1 MTNKMT
7 NGMKM
12 MKRALALCLGLVLLA
27 GAACAENNMM
37 VLSSGAEDWLKYECT
52 LPDGRILLTGGKM
65 ENGKDGNFVPWIVC
79 LNADRTTSWELIDR
93 QQDGSVSAGRAAVLE
108 DGTIAINVGEH
119 TESEVIKF
127 YTKDGDKAREDLVLS
142 PTAIVE
148 AAEANYLMLT
158 GVEDGNESTVVI
170 DYEGKTL
177 FRYDGVCLPNG
188 YGFKVKGEA
197 DPVVYGTN
205 AATDGSAKIM
215 KLNGMENKAVWE
227 TVLDFQMEDTDTA
240 TLCEAV
246 KTNDGGY
253 AAWLR
258 ESCFT
263 QGENGYE
270 DVDILVKFDAEGK
283 LQWTSSDSFKKNS
296 QYIGKIFAYNG
307 KIAVLCVSKGDNA
320 YDDMNKPQIIRWFG
334 DEGTERGTTE
344 LKLNPEELTVMK
356 EYLTPKDPGTTRTPS
371 VYDVQLIPMEDGMWA
386 LVSCGVWENE
396 GEENVD
402 TIFESHEL
410 VMVKVEEK

>member
-1 MTNKMT
+1 MTNKT
-7 NGMKM
+7 TKGMKM
-12 MKRALALCLGLVLLA
+12 IRRALALCLGLALLA
-27 GAACAENNMM
+27 GAACAENMK
-37 VLSSGAEDWLKYECT
+37 VLSSGAEDWLNYECT

-93 QQDGSVSAGRAAVLE
+93 QQDGSAAAGRAAVLK
-108 DGTIAINVGEH
+108 DGTIAINIGEH

-127 YTKDGDKAREDLVLS
+127 YTRDGDQAREDLVLS

-158 GVEDGNESTVVI
+158 GVEDGNESTVLI
-170 DYEGKTL
+170 DYEGKEL

-205 AATDGSAKIM
+205 AATDGSARIM

-227 TVLDFQMEDTDTA
+227 TVLDFQLEDTDTA
-240 TLCEAV
+240 ALCEAV
-246 KTNDGGY
+246 KTGDGGY

-263 QGENGYE
+263 KGESGYE

-283 LQWTSSDSFKKNS
+283 VQWMNSESFKKDDQN
-296 QYIGKIFAYNG
+296 IGKVFAYKG
-307 KIAVLCVSKGDNA
+307 KIAVLCISREEDA
-320 YDDMNKPQIIRWFG
+320 YDMNRPQVIRWFG

-344 LKLNPEELTVMK
+344 LKLNPEELAAMK
-356 EYLTPKDPGTTRTPS
+356 EYLTPKDPGTTRIPS
-371 VYDVQLIPMEDGMWA
+371 IYEMQLIPMEDGVWA

-396 GEENVD
+396 GEENAD
-402 TIFESHEL
+402 SIFESHEL

>member
-37 VLSSGAEDWLKYECT
+37 VLSSGAEDWLNYECT

-119 TESEVIKF
+119 TEREVIKF
-127 YTKDGDKAREDLVLS
+127 YTKDGDQAREDLVLA

-158 GVEDGNESTVVI
+158 GAEDGNESTVVI

-188 YGFKVKGEA
+188 YGFKVKVRRIRLSTA
-197 DPVVYGTN
+197 RMPRRT
-205 AATDGSAKIM
+205 AARRS
-215 KLNGMENKAVWE
+215 
-227 TVLDFQMEDTDTA
+227 
-240 TLCEAV
+240 
-246 KTNDGGY
+246 
-253 AAWLR
+253 
-258 ESCFT
+258 
-263 QGENGYE
+263 
-270 DVDILVKFDAEGK
+270 
-283 LQWTSSDSFKKNS
+283 
-296 QYIGKIFAYNG
+296 
-307 KIAVLCVSKGDNA
+307 
-320 YDDMNKPQIIRWFG
+320 
-334 DEGTERGTTE
+334 
-344 LKLNPEELTVMK
+344 
-356 EYLTPKDPGTTRTPS
+356 
-371 VYDVQLIPMEDGMWA
+371 
-386 LVSCGVWENE
+386 
-396 GEENVD
+396 
-402 TIFESHEL
+402 
-410 VMVKVEEK
+410 

>member
-1 MTNKMT
+1 MTNKT
-7 NGMKM
+7 TKGMKM
-12 MKRALALCLGLVLLA
+12 IRRALALCLGLALLA
-27 GAACAENNMM
+27 GAACAENMK
-37 VLSSGAEDWLKYECT
+37 VLSSGAEDWLNYECT

-93 QQDGSVSAGRAAVLE
+93 QQDGSAAAGRAAVLK

-127 YTKDGDKAREDLVLS
+127 YTRDGDQAREDLVLS
-142 PTAIVE
+142 PTTIVE

-158 GVEDGNESTVVI
+158 GVEDGNESTVLI
-170 DYEGKTL
+170 DYEGKEL

-205 AATDGSAKIM
+205 AATDGSARIM

-227 TVLDFQMEDTDTA
+227 TVLDFQLEDTDTA
-240 TLCEAV
+240 ALCEAV

-263 QGENGYE
+263 KGENGYE

-283 LQWTSSDSFKKNS
+283 VQWMNSESFKKDDQN
-296 QYIGKIFAYNG
+296 IGKVFAYKG
-307 KIAVLCVSKGDNA
+307 KIAVLCISREEDA
-320 YDDMNKPQIIRWFG
+320 YDMNRPQVIRWFG

-344 LKLNPEELTVMK
+344 LKLNPEELNTLK
-356 EYLTPKDPGTTRTPS
+356 EYLTPKDPGTTRIPS
-371 VYDVQLIPMEDGMWA
+371 IYEMQLIPMEDGVWA

-396 GEENVD
+396 GEENAD
-402 TIFESHEL
+402 SIFESHEL